1 LQWCIRIRDR
11 EREREL
17 LDPISFLIELGTK
30 VDYKAVGGSVANFQA
45 LIGRV
50 VVGEIWAKPGV
61 CRLEECISM

>member
-1 LQWCIRIRDR
+1 MQWCIRIR

-17 LDPISFLIELGTK
+17 LDPISFLK

-45 LIGRV
+45 SIGRV

-61 CRLEECISM
+61 CRLEE